1 MSTKRNTQHRPEISI
16 VITCHKEGILA
27 HKTILSLLKSAQ
39 YLDNNNLNYE
49 FIVNIDNPDKD
60 TSAYFERWKN
70 DSRFKISE
78 VSFGNPADNRNDA
91 IRKAQGKYI
100 SLIDGDDLISELWL
114 ISAYNIMQKTTE
126 PTVLRP
132 AIHAQFGYEEGHVS
146 AWLMR
151 DSSTKDV
158 DAIQMSYWN
167 LWTNAIFAQK
177 KLLENNPYKA
187 PVDGFGF
194 EDYQFNADMRAKN
207 IHQKTVPETVLWYRK
222 RADSVSSFH
231 VDSILGYSELFSIPY
246 IKSIPLQEVES
257 HRPGVSQRMK
267 TNSKRAY
274 RFAFDTAKKIRS
286 VNQLLSPVVRNI
298 MYKKNRQR
306 TPSWFI
312 KAWKQINTIENQLW
326 PTRGEVAKIQ
336 FHPLSFDPFH
346 TRFGFIYQRLCHAI
360 SNDKLDYLF
369 LAPAMSGSGGTEKLI
384 ANYIKAL
391 QKTHPS
397 WNIGILSTQPFNQAT
412 VDYFRPL
419 GVDMLDFG
427 RLTIGVGDYEKNV
440 IWSRLLIHSK
450 VKRLH
455 TVNDAY
461 WYHWIARQ
469 QDFIIQT
476 GYNIYISLFMREYVH
491 EKGRILSF
499 ADPDL
504 VQIWPSVTKVFTDN
518 QRVINDALDN
528 NAFDK
533 EKLITHYQPQDVAEL
548 IAPKTINRKKPI
560 RVLWA
565 SRISHQKRPDIL
577 KKIADKLG
585 NDYIID
591 AYGIIE
597 KRQYK
602 ATYFDSSK
610 VNYRG
615 SFSGLDSIPTQNY
628 DIYLYTSQ
636 TDGIPNILME
646 VSAAG
651 LPIVASDIGGV
662 SEFIHHN
669 KTGLLVDLEDID
681 GYVAAIQSLTESP
694 EATKKLVT
702 DSQDLLQNQH
712 LWDNFISKVKRDIT

>member
-298 MYKKNRQR
+298 MYKKN
-306 TPSWFI
+306 
-312 KAWKQINTIENQLW
+312 
-326 PTRGEVAKIQ
+326 
-336 FHPLSFDPFH
+336 
-346 TRFGFIYQRLCHAI
+346 
-360 SNDKLDYLF
+360 
-369 LAPAMSGSGGTEKLI
+369 
-384 ANYIKAL
+384 
-391 QKTHPS
+391 
-397 WNIGILSTQPFNQAT
+397 
-412 VDYFRPL
+412 
-419 GVDMLDFG
+419 
-427 RLTIGVGDYEKNV
+427 
-440 IWSRLLIHSK
+440 
-450 VKRLH
+450 
-455 TVNDAY
+455 
-461 WYHWIARQ
+461 
-469 QDFIIQT
+469 
-476 GYNIYISLFMREYVH
+476 
-491 EKGRILSF
+491 
-499 ADPDL
+499 
-504 VQIWPSVTKVFTDN
+504 
-518 QRVINDALDN
+518 
-528 NAFDK
+528 
-533 EKLITHYQPQDVAEL
+533 
-548 IAPKTINRKKPI
+548 
-560 RVLWA
+560 
-565 SRISHQKRPDIL
+565 
-577 KKIADKLG
+577 
-585 NDYIID
+585 
-591 AYGIIE
+591 
-597 KRQYK
+597 
-602 ATYFDSSK
+602 
-610 VNYRG
+610 
-615 SFSGLDSIPTQNY
+615 
-628 DIYLYTSQ
+628 
-636 TDGIPNILME
+636 
-646 VSAAG
+646 
-651 LPIVASDIGGV
+651 
-662 SEFIHHN
+662 
-669 KTGLLVDLEDID
+669 
-681 GYVAAIQSLTESP
+681 
-694 EATKKLVT
+694 
-702 DSQDLLQNQH
+702 
-712 LWDNFISKVKRDIT
+712 